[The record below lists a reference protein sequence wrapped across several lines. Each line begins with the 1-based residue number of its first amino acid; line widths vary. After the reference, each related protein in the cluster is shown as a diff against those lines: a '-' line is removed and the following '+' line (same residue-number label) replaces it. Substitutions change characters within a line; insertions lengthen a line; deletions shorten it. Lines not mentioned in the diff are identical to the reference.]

1 MGPAVALI
9 LLTDSVVVQTLATD
23 SVGTSVSVTS
33 PTDQPEK
40 QPVPVP
46 LDPLYKREKKQLQN
60 SAYLARKET
69 PKMGENDEVDEAGLS
84 QEQEEG
90 EAEVIKETETV

>member
-46 LDPLYKREKKQLQN
+46 LDPLYKREKK
-60 SAYLARKET
+60 
-69 PKMGENDEVDEAGLS
+69 
-84 QEQEEG
+84 
-90 EAEVIKETETV
+90 